1 MDPYGIRLH
10 QLGFPWQPMGISLN
24 LSYLLRWGRGFCE
37 SLFHLPKSKVRQ
49 ATQLTAKLF
58 VQFFCAD
65 IFYIYDISIL
75 LTIDTIKWCKYIKN
89 DLLLQAD
96 LISLKSN
103 SQQTTIKEPTP
114 NWLFQ
119 RSFRISFSI
128 FSVLSSSLSRASL
141 ANCMTS
147 NLKQHKGT
155 KRIVDELY
163 PLGN

>member
-114 NWLFQ
+114 KLTFSKIFPNLLLHFQ
-119 RSFRISFSI
+119 RIE
-128 FSVLSSSLSRASL
+128 LLPEPSLVSQLHDIKFETTQR
-141 ANCMTS
+141 
-147 NLKQHKGT
+147 
-155 KRIVDELY
+155 Y
-163 PLGN
+163 